1 VKDTIHPSTI
11 LPIPLGRFS
20 YPLALLVVLLFFLFP
35 VKSWMAYEGLRWLYI
50 ASFSFLLSFLLVR
63 PARAVA
69 KRQGIVDMPDARKLH
84 GEPTPLLG
92 GVAVYV
98 AFVVSLLANS
108 ILTPAVWGLLAAGT
122 AVIVISVMDDIRPRS
137 ASLKLGILTGA
148 ALIVIASGTS
158 LTLFPTQ
165 ALWGQLLNLL
175 LTILWIVGIT
185 CAMNFFDGMDGMAT
199 GLAAIASFFLGIIA
213 FQSHQVFLGWV
224 TAALLGSTLGFL
236 PYNFRPGKRATI
248 FLGDAGSN
256 FLGFILA
263 SIAVMGEW
271 AQYDLVNLA
280 APLLIFGVFIYD
292 MVYITVER
300 VVLGKVKNV
309 QEWIDYVG
317 RDHLHHRM
325 EKVLGKK
332 EHAALFVYA
341 LSITLGLGATVIL
354 MASPRAALLLIIQ
367 AVVILLVVTIL
378 ERRARNGLPSAK
390 ELGSPIEHTGCMRTG
405 CVLDS
410 EQTIKQG
417 RGQ

>member
-1 VKDTIHPSTI
+1 MKDTIHPSTI
-11 LPIPLGRFS
+11 LPVPLGRFS
-20 YPLALLVVLLFFLFP
+20 YPLALFVLLLFLFP
-35 VKSWMAYEGLRWLYI
+35 VKSWLADEGLRWLYI
-50 ASFSFLLSFLLVR
+50 ASFSFLMSFLLVK

-69 KRQGIVDMPDARKLH
+69 KRQGIVDVPDARKLH

-108 ILTPAVWGLLAAGT
+108 ILTPAVWGLLIAGT
-122 AVIVISVMDDIRPRS
+122 AVIVVSVIDDVRPRS
-137 ASLKLGILTGA
+137 ASLKLGVLTGA

-165 ALWGQLLNLL
+165 ALWGQALNLL

-185 CAMNFFDGMDGMAT
+185 CAMNFFDGMDGMAA
-199 GLAAIASFFLGIIA
+199 GLAAITSFFLGIIA

-271 AQYDLVNLA
+271 AEHDLVNLA

-309 QEWIDYVG
+309 REWIDYVG

-325 EKVLGKK
+325 EKVLGRK
-332 EHAALFVYA
+332 EHAAFFVYA
-341 LSITLGLGATVIL
+341 LSITLGIGATVIL
-354 MASPRAALLLIIQ
+354 MASPDAASLLIIQ

-378 ERRARNGLPSAK
+378 ERRARNGVPSPQARAPQTEQRP
-390 ELGSPIEHTGCMRTG
+390 ELVQTGSAVPHDLAVEEKVCR
-405 CVLDS
+405 
-410 EQTIKQG
+410 
-417 RGQ
+417 